1 MLYLVGTDGSPVSDT
16 AVEYAAQL
24 ADRWNASLTIVHVLT
39 PETILVDG
47 TIVLPGEK
55 EALDWGEET
64 LERARSI
71 AGEASDGLE
80 ARTELLTGRPADSIT
95 EHAESIDADGI
106 IVGHRGES
114 MDYDR
119 VGSVAKSV
127 VDKATIPV
135 TIVK

>member
-1 MLYLVGTDGSPVSDT
+1 MAFLVGTDGSPKSDT
-16 AVEYAAQL
+16 AVEYAAETAALWNESL
-24 ADRWNASLTIVHVLT
+24 AIVHVLT

-64 LERARSI
+64 LERACTIAEREADSI
-71 AGEASDGLE
+71 DVQ
-80 ARTELLTGRPADSIT
+80 TELLTGRPADTIT
-95 EHAESIDADGI
+95 EYAQSIDATGI

-114 MDYDR
+114 VDYDR
-119 VGSVAKSV
+119 VGSVAKNT
-127 VDKATIPV
+127 VDKAAVPV